1 MRQKTIVE
9 GFRNGQRFR
18 FILREPGSAHGVGM
32 YITVKQMSED
42 FATTEAR
49 AAVWTTLNHLAMMR
63 RVAQRDGTDMPVG
76 VVRREQGF
84 DVQVDLC

>member
-18 FILREPGSAHGVGM
+18 FILREPGSAHSVGM
-32 YITVKQMSED
+32 YITVKQMSQD

-49 AAVWTTLNHLAMMR
+49 AAVWTTLNYLAMMR
-63 RVAQRDGTDMPVG
+63 RTAQRDGTDVPVG